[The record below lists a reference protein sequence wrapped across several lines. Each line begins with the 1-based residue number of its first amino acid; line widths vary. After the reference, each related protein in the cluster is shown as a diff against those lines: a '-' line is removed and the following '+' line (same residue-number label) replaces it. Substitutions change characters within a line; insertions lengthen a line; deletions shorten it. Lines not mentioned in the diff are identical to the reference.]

1 SKMRLLLLLTVIV
14 SSSIL
19 SSCLAY
25 KPVVILHG
33 ILSGADSMTFL
44 VREIEEA
51 HPGTI
56 VYNCDKFSGW
66 YSLENAWRQV
76 EQIRDYLNEVGK
88 LHPEGINVLGYSQG
102 GLLARAAIQSLP
114 DHNVKTFISLSSP
127 QAGQYGTSFLHLIF
141 PDLAAKTAFELFY
154 THVGQHTSVGGYWN
168 DPHKQELYM
177 KYSEFLPLI
186 NNEKHTS
193 NSTSFKMGMVRLN
206 RLVMIGGPNDDV
218 ITPWESS
225 HFSYYD
231 EDLVV
236 VPFTKRKFF
245 TADSIGVKT
254 LQEAGKLIIVVKPNV
269 HHLSW
274 HSRRDVIHEVI
285 LPYLD

>member
-1 SKMRLLLLLTVIV
+1 KMRLQFLLLAAC
-14 SSSIL
+14 SIL
-19 SSCLAY
+19 SNSAAY
-25 KPVVILHG
+25 KPLVILHG
-33 ILSGADSMTFL
+33 ILSGSESMAFL

-66 YSLENAWRQV
+66 YSLENAWWQV
-76 EQIRDYLNEVGK
+76 EQIRDYLKEVGK

-114 DHNVKTFISLSSP
+114 DHNVKTFVSLSSP

-154 THVGQHTSVGGYWN
+154 SRVGQHTSVGGYWN
-168 DPHKQELYM
+168 DPHKQDLYM

-186 NNEKHTS
+186 NNEKRSS

-206 RLVMIGGPNDDV
+206 HLVMIGGPNDDV
-218 ITPWESS
+218 ITPWQSS
-225 HFSYYD
+225 HFAYYD
-231 EDLVV
+231 ENLDV
-236 VPFTKRKFF
+236 VPFMDREVY
-245 TADSIGVKT
+245 TAIGIKT
-254 LQEAGKLIIVVKPNV
+254 LQEAGKLTIVIKPDV
-269 HHLSW
+269 HHLGW
-274 HSRRDVIHEVI
+274 HKRRDVIQEVI

>member
-1 SKMRLLLLLTVIV
+1 MRLQLHILLATLASCSVLSGTV
-14 SSSIL
+14 
-19 SSCLAY
+19 AY

-33 ILSGADSMTFL
+33 ILSGPESMTFL
-44 VREIEEA
+44 VREIEKV
-51 HPGTI
+51 HPGTV

-76 EQIRDYLNEVGK
+76 DQVRDYLNEVGK
-88 LHPEGINVLGYSQG
+88 LHPEGIIVLGYSQG

-114 DHNVKTFISLSSP
+114 NHNVKTFVSLSSP
-127 QAGQYGTSFLHLIF
+127 QAGQFGTSFLHLIF

-154 THVGQHTSVGGYWN
+154 SRVGQHTSVGGYWN
-168 DPHKQELYM
+168 DPHEQDLYL

-186 NNEKHTS
+186 NNEKVTS

-206 RLVMIGGPNDDV
+206 KLVMIGGPNDGV
-218 ITPWESS
+218 ITPWQSS

-231 EDLVV
+231 ENLDVI
-236 VPFTKRKFF
+236 PFYQRKFF
-245 TADSIGVKT
+245 TDDSIGIRT
-254 LQEAGKLIIVVKPNV
+254 LQEADKLVIVVKPHV

-274 HSRRDVIHEVI
+274 HTRKDVIHEVI